1 MASNIVQCVLAVLV
15 ILHPSAFLFT
25 CSAHLPNPMDNPTDD
40 QVQEDSNNN
49 SSGEESNIILLNNIN
64 KKIWDA
70 NSLAPGLFCS
80 LIIICQ
86 RSSPLRDCYT
96 RRAIFH
102 VLTEPIQPT
111 YGHNYII
118 PPQFHSLF
126 ATVLLQSHVS
136 QVVSR
141 GASSTFPK

>member
-80 LIIICQ
+80 IIIINVKDHPPSETVTLDGQ
-86 RSSPLRDCYT
+86 SS
-96 RRAIFH
+96 
-102 VLTEPIQPT
+102 T
-111 YGHNYII
+111 YLQSPSNQHMGTII
-118 PPQFHSLF
+118 LSLLS
-126 ATVLLQSHVS
+126 ATVCLLQ
-136 QVVSR
+136 
-141 GASSTFPK
+141 FFFNPM